1 MQLKDFVTR
10 MRKELGKF
18 GVIGLVAYIIDLTI
32 FNVLRFAGG
41 EGPLYDKPL
50 TAKVVSV
57 LAATTFAYFGNRHWT
72 FKDRSRSSFRRQYT
86 LFFVFNAVGMVISLS
101 CLWVSHYLLGFESA
115 LADNISANV
124 VGLVLGTVFRFWGY
138 HNWVFPNDVSSVEQ
152 NS

>member
-32 FNVLRFAGG
+32 FNVLRFSGG

-86 LFFVFNAVGMVISLS
+86 LFFVFNAVGMIISLS

-124 VGLVLGTVFRFWGY
+124 IGLVLGTIFRFWGY

-152 NS
+152 NN

>member
-1 MQLKDFVTR
+1 

-50 TAKVVSV
+50 TAKVISV

-86 LFFVFNAVGMVISLS
+86 LFFVFNAVGMIISLS

-152 NS
+152 NN

>member
-86 LFFVFNAVGMVISLS
+86 LFFVFNAVGMIISLS
-101 CLWVSHYLLGFESA
+101 CLWVSHYLLGIESA

-124 VGLVLGTVFRFWGY
+124 IGLVLGTIFRFWGY

-152 NS
+152 NN